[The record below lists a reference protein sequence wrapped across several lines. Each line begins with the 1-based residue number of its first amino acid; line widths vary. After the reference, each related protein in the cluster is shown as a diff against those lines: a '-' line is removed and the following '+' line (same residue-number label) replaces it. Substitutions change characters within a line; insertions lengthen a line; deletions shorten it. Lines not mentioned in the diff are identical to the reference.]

1 MMTGQYRYMALGG
14 AIRGTKTFTML
25 AILFMLLQRFPRS
38 RAAIVRDTL
47 PNLRRNIIPPVEK
60 FRENYLGGWLGP
72 LNQSKWMWTAA
83 NGSQLF
89 LMPESIET
97 DPDLDRFKGL
107 EVNWFLAEE
116 ANELNIKTH
125 YKMIERAGSYII
137 PPTAEQ
143 QKKINIAVSRGMS
156 QRDAF
161 RAYGAEQP
169 PPLVFYTFNPADN
182 WIREIFYDPWANGT
196 LKAPFY
202 FLPASILDNPF
213 VTDEYLDSLKNL
225 PPEEYK
231 RFVMGEWGRVRT
243 YNQLITADMIVTAKN
258 VLPRPGIKKEGLDVA
273 GYGGDVIV
281 FAGINGNY
289 LEDTE
294 EMDDDGSQQV
304 THTMWNRA
312 LQRAHERGVDEDN
325 YKIDSVGLGGG
336 PADEMV
342 ANGFNVQRFDSGASP
357 IEREVK
363 PGVISLWKFKDQR
376 SQAYWEF
383 REKLRMGM
391 FSLKHHCPD
400 KLVQELLAH
409 TYEITNR
416 EVQVTPKKKVREVLG
431 RSPDYAD
438 AVVMADYEMGARDEQ
453 WTTPTTS
460 RREIVINSLNMKDY
474 SRAVRG
480 RG

>member
-60 FRENYLGGWLGP
+60 FRDNYLGGWLGP

-89 LMPESIET
+89 LMSESIET

-143 QKKINIAVSRGMS
+143 QKKINIAVARRMP
-156 QRDAF
+156 QREAF
-161 RAYGAEQP
+161 RAYGPEQP
-169 PPLVFYTFNPADN
+169 PPMVFYTFNPADN
-182 WIREIFYDPWANGT
+182 WVRDVFYDPWVNST
-196 LKAPFY
+196 IKAPFF
-202 FLPASILDNPF
+202 FLPASIVDNPF
-213 VTDEYLDSLKNL
+213 VTDEYLESLKNL

-231 RFVMGEWGRVRT
+231 RFVMGEWGKVRT

-258 VLPRPGIKKEGLDVA
+258 VLPRPGLKKEGLDVA

-294 EMDDDGSQQV
+294 EMEDDGSMTV
-304 THTMWNRA
+304 TNRMWNRA
-312 LQRAHERGVDEDN
+312 IERAHERGVDEDN
-325 YKIDSVGLGGG
+325 YKIDNVGLGGG
-336 PADEMV
+336 PADDMV
-342 ANGFNVQRFDSGASP
+342 AAGFNVQRFESGGSP
-357 IEREVK
+357 IDREVK
-363 PGVISLWKFKDQR
+363 PGVISMWKFADQR

-383 REKLRMGM
+383 REKLRAGN
-391 FSLKHHCPD
+391 FSLKAHCPER
-400 KLVQELLAH
+400 LVQELLAH

-416 EVQVTPKKKVREVLG
+416 VIKVVEKKKLRDVLG
-431 RSPDYAD
+431 RSPDYSD
-438 AVVMADYEMGARDEQ
+438 AVVMADFEMPERDEH
-453 WTTPTTS
+453 WTTPS
-460 RREIVINSLNMKDY
+460 VGRRELNSMQMDMHDFR
-474 SRAVRG
+474 RAVRG